1 MNIFWLDTDL
11 EKCAQYHCDKHVVK
25 MPLEYAQILSVAAG
39 ERNIQT
45 SYKPTHINHPCTRWA
60 CKTGG
65 NYTLLYDLAVA
76 VGKEYSFRY
85 GRIHKSTTFILEEL
99 PRILDPSELVIR
111 TPLPNCTTLKDYYPQ
126 LNLVDKYRLFYMRD
140 KAKSFDLVWTNRERP
155 FFMGDRFY
163 QQQLETIGTCPGHSK
178 EKKPKRLTKKEIAEN
193 LGCPAMEKLTVT
205 DLEKASD
212 IKVGEYSIPTGRLK
226 KPYIDVCLEHL
237 DSSIDWGKMTVKEL
251 TEVLN
256 KFKK

>member
-11 EKCAQYHCDKHVVK
+11 TKCAQYHCDKHVVK

-65 NYTLLYDLAVA
+65 NYTLLYDLALA
-76 VGKEYSFRY
+76 VGKEYSLRY
-85 GRIHKSTTFILEEL
+85 GKIHKSTSFILEEL

-111 TPLPNCTTLKDYYPQ
+111 TPLPNCTTMKGYYPQ

-140 KAKSFDLVWTNRERP
+140 KAEAFELTWKNRGEP

-163 QQQLETIGTCPGHSK
+163 LQQKEAIGTCPGDGK
-178 EKKPKRLTKKEIAEN
+178 EVKPKRLTKKEIAES
-193 LGCPAMEKLTVT
+193 LGCLALEKLTVA
-205 DLEKASD
+205 DLAKIGE
-212 IKVGEYSIPTGRLK
+212 IKTAEYSIPSGRLK
-226 KPYIDVCLEHL
+226 KPYIDLCLEHL
-237 DSSIDWGKMTVKEL
+237 DSSVGWSKLTVKEL